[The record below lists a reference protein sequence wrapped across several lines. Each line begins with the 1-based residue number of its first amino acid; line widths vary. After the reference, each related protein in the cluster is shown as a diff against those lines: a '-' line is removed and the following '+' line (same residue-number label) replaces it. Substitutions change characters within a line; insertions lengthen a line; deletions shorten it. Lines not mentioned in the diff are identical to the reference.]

1 MRLDVWLNKVCLT
14 KSRSQAK
21 TGCRGGHVL
30 LAGRPVKESHELH
43 GGEIVLLREGDRERE
58 VRVLGIPAGNVSRN
72 EARDYYEIVA
82 ERSVRPEF

>member
-21 TGCRGGHVL
+21 AGCRGGHVL
-30 LAGRPVKESHELH
+30 LESRSVKESHELS
-43 GGEIVLLREGDRERE
+43 GGELLLLREGDRERE
-58 VRVLGIPAGNVSRN
+58 VRVLAIPAGNVSRK

-82 ERSVRPEF
+82 ERSARAMP